1 MKVVH
6 SGLFGET
13 GCCDTTNHPM
23 EPRMNVHKNARL
35 TPQGRLLMVRRIE
48 EQGWAVAAAAEAAG
62 LSVRRAYEWLRRYR
76 TGGER
81 MLHDRSSA
89 PVRCRNP
96 VPAERIAEIERL
108 RRARLTGPQIAA
120 QLGMPQSTVGLVL
133 RRLGLGRLAALEPK
147 PPVVRYEHER
157 PGDMIHLDIK
167 KLGRIVQP
175 SHRVTGNRR
184 DSVRGAGW
192 EYLHVAIDDASRL
205 AYTEILPNERKESAT
220 GFLIRALCW
229 FERHGV
235 TVARV
240 MTDNGSAYRS
250 KLFRETCDAAEARH
264 VRTKPYTPR
273 TNGKAERFI
282 QTSLREWAYAK
293 PYQTSE
299 HRNQAMPP
307 WIDTYNLSRPHAGIA
322 GQTPWVRLNNLFAN
336 DT

>member
-6 SGLFGET
+6 PGSSCEAVVATPANRTARGT
-13 GCCDTTNHPM
+13 
-23 EPRMNVHKNARL
+23 RMNVHKNARL

-48 EQGWAVAAAAEAAG
+48 EHGWTVAAAAGAAG
-62 LSVRRAYEWLRRYR
+62 LSVRRAYHWLGRYR

-89 PVRCRNP
+89 PVRCRDP
-96 VPAERIAEIERL
+96 VPAARVAEIERL
-108 RRARLTGPQIAA
+108 RRQRMSGPQIACRLA
-120 QLGMPQSTVGLVL
+120 MPGSTVGLVL

-147 PPVVRYEHER
+147 PPVVRYERER

-167 KLGRIVQP
+167 KLGRIVRP
-175 SHRVTGNRR
+175 SHRVTGDRR
-184 DSVRGAGW
+184 DSVAGAGW
-192 EYLHVAIDDASRL
+192 EHLHVAVDDASRL

-220 GFLIRALCW
+220 AFLVRALCW

-250 KLFRETCDAAEARH
+250 KLFRETCAAAEARH
-264 VRTKPYTPR
+264 VTTRPYTPR

-282 QTSLREWAYAK
+282 RTALQMGL
-293 PYQTSE
+293 
-299 HRNQAMPP
+299 
-307 WIDTYNLSRPHAGIA
+307 RPHLSELGTTA
-322 GQTPWVRLNNLFAN
+322 
-336 DT
+336 